1 MTPEQKKRID
11 EMPYEDM
18 LRMWRFAPAGDPTFQ
33 GDDGVYYKKVMTKKR
48 NADPAGAVQ
57 ASKNIGW
64 EK

>member
-18 LRMWRFAPAGDPTFQ
+18 LRMWRFAPVGDPAFQ
-33 GDDGVYYKKVMTKKR
+33 GDDGVYFRDVMTTKR
-48 NADPAGAVQ
+48 NADPVGAVQ